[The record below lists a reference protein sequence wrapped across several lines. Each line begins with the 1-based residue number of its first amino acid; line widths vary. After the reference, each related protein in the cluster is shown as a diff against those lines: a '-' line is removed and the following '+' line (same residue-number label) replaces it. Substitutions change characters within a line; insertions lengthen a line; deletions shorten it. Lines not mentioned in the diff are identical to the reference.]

1 MPFLQPL
8 NCEKVK
14 FHAFFGKG
22 EQRGARPSAKADGRT
37 RAAAIAAACRIR
49 RSRIRRAA
57 CVEHYVWVAAFDVVC
72 EETGKLKA
80 A

>member
-1 MPFLQPL
+1 MVKSEDLAKHTGVRRPFR
-8 NCEKVK
+8 
-14 FHAFFGKG
+14 A
-22 EQRGARPSAKADGRT
+22 AREASSAKG
-37 RAAAIAAACRIR
+37 AAAIAAACRIR